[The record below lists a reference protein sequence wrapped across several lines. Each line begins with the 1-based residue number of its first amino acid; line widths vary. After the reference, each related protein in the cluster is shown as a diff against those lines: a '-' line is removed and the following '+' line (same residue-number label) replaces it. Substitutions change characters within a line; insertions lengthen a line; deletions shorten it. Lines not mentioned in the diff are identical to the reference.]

1 MSVEADRLPPVL
13 EMRRIVKDFPGVRA
27 LDSVNFELRA
37 AEVHALVGEN
47 GAGKSTLM
55 KILGGVYRPDGGEI
69 CLQGRVLNIVDPRHA
84 RLLGIAVVHQELS
97 MFPGL
102 SVSENILGGEQP
114 VRGLFGIV
122 DRQKTRARAGR
133 VLAQF
138 ELNIDADTPVRT
150 LPIAHQQIVEIARA
164 LLQDARIL
172 VLDEPTSALT
182 EREKEMLFK
191 AIRGLKA
198 SGFSVVYISHR
209 LQEVFEIADRITVL
223 RDGRKVDTVSAS
235 STDIDGLIRMMV
247 GRTLTDF
254 FGHNASPPGEELLRV
269 SALSC
274 GSRFRDIS
282 FSLRRGEILGF
293 AGLIGAGRTELARVL
308 FGVDRADAG
317 TITLKGKEIHLS
329 SPSQAIR
336 SAIAYLSENRRVEGL
351 FRGMDVRANIVVTHL
366 QDYSRFGLMSKKAE
380 EAAAL
385 EYVTRL
391 RIQTPDV
398 ERAVSNLS
406 GGNQQKVVLAR
417 WLAVKPEILIVDEPT
432 RGIDVGAKAEIYA
445 LLRSLAAQG
454 MGIILISSELP
465 EVLGMSDRIAV
476 LYEGRMTGLIPKSEA
491 TQEKIMALAAG
502 FADSPEKG
510 EGT

>member
-1 MSVEADRLPPVL
+1 MSIEAGRLPPVL

-27 LDSVNFELRA
+27 LDSVDFELRA
-37 AEVHALVGEN
+37 GEVHALVGEN

-55 KILGGVYRPDGGEI
+55 KVLGGVYRPDAGEI
-69 CLQGRVLNIVDPRHA
+69 RIEGRELAIVDPRHA

-97 MFPGL
+97 LFPGL

-114 VRGLFGIV
+114 VRGPLGLV
-122 DRQKTRARAGR
+122 DRQKTRAEAER
-133 VLAQF
+133 VLAEF
-138 ELNIDADTPVRT
+138 ELNIDTDAAVRT

-164 LLQDARIL
+164 LLQRARFL

-235 STDIDGLIRMMV
+235 STDIDGIIQMMV

-254 FGHNASPPGEELLRV
+254 FGRTASTPGAELLRV
-269 SALSC
+269 SGLSR
-274 GSRFRDIS
+274 GSLFREIS

-308 FGVDRADAG
+308 FGVDRADSG
-317 TITLKGKEIHLS
+317 TISLKGKEIRLS
-329 SPSQAIR
+329 SPRQAIR

-366 QDYSRFGLMSKKAE
+366 HKYSRFGLMSRKAE
-380 EAAAL
+380 ADAAL
-385 EYVTRL
+385 EYVSRL

-398 ERAVSNLS
+398 DRAVSNLS

-417 WLAVKPEILIVDEPT
+417 WLAVKPEVLIVDEPT
-432 RGIDVGAKAEIYA
+432 RGIDVGAKAEIYT

-502 FADSPEKG
+502 FADSTGKG
-510 EGT
+510 NAT

>member
-1 MSVEADRLPPVL
+1 MSVEPDRLPPVL
-13 EMRRIVKDFPGVRA
+13 EMRHILKDFPGVRA
-27 LDSVNFELRA
+27 LDSVDFELRA
-37 AEVHALVGEN
+37 GEIHALVGEN

-55 KILGGVYRPDGGEI
+55 KILGGVYRPDSGEI
-69 CLQGRVLNIVDPRHA
+69 CLRGSVLNIVDPRHA

-97 MFPGL
+97 LFPVL
-102 SVSENILGGEQP
+102 SVSENILAGEQP
-114 VRGLFGIV
+114 VWRPFGIV
-122 DRQKTRARAGR
+122 DRQRARARAER
-133 VLAQF
+133 VLALF
-138 ELNIDADTPVRT
+138 ELNIDTDIPVRT
-150 LPIAHQQIVEIARA
+150 LSIAHQQIVEIARA

-191 AIRGLKA
+191 AIRGLKE

-223 RDGRKVDTVSAS
+223 RDGRKVNTVSS
-235 STDIDGLIRMMV
+235 SSIDLDELIRMMV

-254 FGHNASPPGEELLRV
+254 FGHNVSTPGAEILRV
-269 SALSC
+269 SALSR
-274 GSRFRDIS
+274 GGRFRNVS

-317 TITLKGKEIHLS
+317 TITLKGKEINLS
-329 SPSQAIR
+329 SPGHAIR
-336 SAIAYLSENRRVEGL
+336 LAIAYLSENRRVEGL
-351 FRGMDVRANIVVTHL
+351 FRGMDVRDNIIVTRL
-366 QDYSRFGLMSKKAE
+366 RDYSRFGLMKKKAE

-398 ERAVSNLS
+398 ERAVANLS

-417 WLAVKPEILIVDEPT
+417 WLAVNPEVLIVDEPT

-445 LLRSLAAQG
+445 LLRSLASQG

-476 LYEGRMTGLIPKSEA
+476 LYEGRMMGVIPKSEA

-502 FADSPEKG
+502 LADSTEKG
-510 EGT
+510 DGG

>member
-1 MSVEADRLPPVL
+1 MSGTLERPPSVL
-13 EMRRIVKDFPGVRA
+13 EMRHIVKDFPGVRA
-27 LDSVNFELRA
+27 LDSVDFELRA
-37 AEVHALVGEN
+37 GEIHAIVGEN

-55 KILGGVYRPDGGEI
+55 KILGGVYRPDSGQI
-69 CLQGRVLNIVDPRHA
+69 SLQGSVLNIIDPRHA
-84 RLLGIAVVHQELS
+84 RLLGIVVVHQELS
-97 MFPGL
+97 LFPGL
-102 SVSENILGGEQP
+102 SVSENILAGEQP
-114 VRGLFGIV
+114 VRGPFGIV
-122 DRQKTRARAGR
+122 DRQGVRARAER

-138 ELNIDADTPVRT
+138 ELNIDTDTPVRT
-150 LPIAHQQIVEIARA
+150 LSIAHQQIVEIARA
-164 LLQDARIL
+164 LRQDARIL

-191 AIRGLKA
+191 AIRGLKD

-223 RDGRKVDTVSAS
+223 RDGKKVDTVPTS
-235 STDIDGLIRMMV
+235 SINIDELIRMMV

-254 FGHNASPPGEELLRV
+254 FGHNVSTPGEELLRV
-269 SALSC
+269 SALSRH
-274 GSRFRDIS
+274 GQFRNIS
-282 FSLRRGEILGF
+282 FALRRGEILGF

-308 FGVDRADAG
+308 FGVERADAG
-317 TITLKGKEIHLS
+317 TITLKGKAIRLS
-329 SPSQAIR
+329 SPGQAIR

-366 QDYSRFGLMSKKAE
+366 RDYSRFGLMSKKAE
-380 EAAAL
+380 EAAAFA
-385 EYVTRL
+385 YVTRL

-476 LYEGRMTGLIPKSEA
+476 LYEGRMTGVVPKSEA

-502 FADSPEKG
+502 LPDSTEKG
-510 EGT
+510 YRE